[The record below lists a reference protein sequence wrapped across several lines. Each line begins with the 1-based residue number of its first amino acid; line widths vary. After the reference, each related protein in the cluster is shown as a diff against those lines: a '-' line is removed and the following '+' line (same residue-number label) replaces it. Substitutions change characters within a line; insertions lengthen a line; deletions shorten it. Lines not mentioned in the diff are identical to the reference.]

1 MKHFALAAML
11 AVAALLVGSL
21 SALAPAQAQRAGAYW
36 YPGGGPTTG
45 GMYRKSDKKTAKKTS
60 KKTSKKAH
68 R

>member
-11 AVAALLVGSL
+11 AVPVLLAHSL
-21 SALAPAQAQRAGAYW
+21 SAPAQAQRGGPYW

-45 GMYRKSDKKTAKKTS
+45 GMFRKSDKKTVKKSS
-60 KKTSKKAH
+60 KKSKKAH

>member
-11 AVAALLVGSL
+11 AVAALLAGSL
-21 SALAPAQAQRAGAYW
+21 FAPAPAQAQRQGPYW

-45 GMYRKSDKKTAKKTS
+45 GMFRKSDKKTAKKS
-60 KKTSKKAH
+60 QKKTHKKAH